1 MQTAN
6 NKKYDAASIEELYRL
21 RTDSDEIQCH
31 RLKVRN
37 EMAGEL
43 LFTVTAKEKKLNI
56 EEVFVDKIY
65 RRHGLGDMLVGYA
78 EETASVLGLKAV
90 EVRPFSTDPS
100 ISDLQL
106 REWYGK
112 RGYMVTGQRML
123 KKIKATNMEADL
135 RSLAK

>member
-6 NKKYDAASIEELYRL
+6 NKGYDAISIEELYRL

-37 EMAGEL
+37 ETAGEL
-43 LFTVTAKEKKLNI
+43 LFTVTEKEKKLNI
-56 EEVFVDKIY
+56 EEVFIEKIY
-65 RRHGLGDMLVGYA
+65 RRHGLGNMLVHYA

-90 EVRPFSTDPS
+90 EVRPFSTDPA
-100 ISDLQL
+100 ISDLKL

-112 RGYMVTGQRML
+112 KGYMDTGQRML
-123 KKIKATNMEADL
+123 KKIKATNIDNKA
-135 RSLAK
+135 

>member
-6 NKKYDAASIEELYRL
+6 NKEYGAASIEELYRL

-37 EMAGEL
+37 EKAGEL
-43 LFTVTAKEKKLNI
+43 LFTVTEKEKKLNI
-56 EEVFVDKIY
+56 EEVFIEKIY
-65 RRHGLGDMLVGYA
+65 RRQGLGNMLMRYA

-90 EVRPFSTDPS
+90 VVRPFSTDPA

-123 KKIKATNMEADL
+123 KKIKATNMEVT
-135 RSLAK
+135 S